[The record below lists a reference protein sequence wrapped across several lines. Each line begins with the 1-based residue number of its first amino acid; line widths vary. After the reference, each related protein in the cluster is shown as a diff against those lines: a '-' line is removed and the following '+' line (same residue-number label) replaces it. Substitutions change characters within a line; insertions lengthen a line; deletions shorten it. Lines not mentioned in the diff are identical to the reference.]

1 LAVLELGLDR
11 CHRAG
16 DPEAAGYLAA
26 SRPGEQRQRRLQ
38 HPAGLRIIVSDGID
52 KCALAVRLE
61 PRDEQVEVGRPLL
74 SPTAHRLLQPHVHR
88 GLMRDYEHVDGL

>member
-1 LAVLELGLDR
+1 
-11 CHRAG
+11 
-16 DPEAAGYLAA
+16 
-26 SRPGEQRQRRLQ
+26 
-38 HPAGLRIIVSDGID
+38 VSDGID